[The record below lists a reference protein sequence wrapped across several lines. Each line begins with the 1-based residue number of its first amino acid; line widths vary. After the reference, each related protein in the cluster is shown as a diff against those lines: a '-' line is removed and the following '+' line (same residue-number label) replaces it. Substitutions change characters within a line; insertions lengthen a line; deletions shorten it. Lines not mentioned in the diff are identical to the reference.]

1 MATGERIKHFR
12 NLRGMT
18 MKYLGQEVGFSE
30 STADVR
36 LAQYESG
43 SRTPKADLIEKLA
56 EALEVSP
63 RALAVPDIDNYI
75 GLAHTLFTLEDRYGL
90 KVGEI
95 DGEVCLRLD
104 KSKGMTYLNMLDI
117 LLAWQEQAV
126 KLIYEF
132 LSEGREVSVEELNKE
147 AIERGIS
154 ERTVRMVRN
163 SMKNKLESERRGKDW
178 WIWLKRQDEAANSL

>member
-63 RALAVPDIDNYI
+63 RALAVPDIDGYI

-104 KSKGMTYLNMLDI
+104 RSKGMTYLNMLDI
-117 LLAWQEQAV
+117 LLAWQEQA
-126 KLIYEF
+126 
-132 LSEGREVSVEELNKE
+132 
-147 AIERGIS
+147 A
-154 ERTVRMVRN
+154 
-163 SMKNKLESERRGKDW
+163 KLEAGEITKADYDQWRYTYPHPKD
-178 WIWLKRQDEAANSL
+178 

>member
-90 KVGEI
+90 KIGEI

-117 LLAWQEQAV
+117 LLAWQEQA
-126 KLIYEF
+126 
-132 LSEGREVSVEELNKE
+132 
-147 AIERGIS
+147 A
-154 ERTVRMVRN
+154 
-163 SMKNKLESERRGKDW
+163 KLETGEITKADYDQWRYTYPHPKD
-178 WIWLKRQDEAANSL
+178 

>member
-117 LLAWQEQAV
+117 LLAWQEQA
-126 KLIYEF
+126 
-132 LSEGREVSVEELNKE
+132 
-147 AIERGIS
+147 A
-154 ERTVRMVRN
+154 
-163 SMKNKLESERRGKDW
+163 KLETGEITKADYDQWRYTYPHPKD
-178 WIWLKRQDEAANSL
+178 

>member
-104 KSKGMTYLNMLDI
+104 KSKGMTYMNMLDI
-117 LLAWQEQAV
+117 LLAWQEQAAN
-126 KLIYEF
+126 L
-132 LSEGREVSVEELNKE
+132 E
-147 AIERGIS
+147 AGEITKADYDQWRY
-154 ERTVRMVRN
+154 TYPHP
-163 SMKNKLESERRGKDW
+163 KD
-178 WIWLKRQDEAANSL
+178 

>member
-90 KVGEI
+90 KVGKI

-117 LLAWQEQAV
+117 LLAWQEQA
-126 KLIYEF
+126 
-132 LSEGREVSVEELNKE
+132 
-147 AIERGIS
+147 A
-154 ERTVRMVRN
+154 
-163 SMKNKLESERRGKDW
+163 KLEAGEITKADYDQWRYTYPHPKD
-178 WIWLKRQDEAANSL
+178 

>member
-126 KLIYEF
+126 KL
-132 LSEGREVSVEELNKE
+132 E
-147 AIERGIS
+147 AGEITKADYDQWRY
-154 ERTVRMVRN
+154 TYPHP
-163 SMKNKLESERRGKDW
+163 KD
-178 WIWLKRQDEAANSL
+178 

>member
-117 LLAWQEQAV
+117 LLAWQEQA
-126 KLIYEF
+126 
-132 LSEGREVSVEELNKE
+132 
-147 AIERGIS
+147 A
-154 ERTVRMVRN
+154 
-163 SMKNKLESERRGKDW
+163 KLEAGESTKADYDQWRYTYPHPKD
-178 WIWLKRQDEAANSL
+178 

>member
-56 EALEVSP
+56 ETLEVSP

-75 GLAHTLFTLEDRYGL
+75 GLAHTLFTLEDRYGI

-117 LLAWQEQAV
+117 LLAWQEQA
-126 KLIYEF
+126 
-132 LSEGREVSVEELNKE
+132 
-147 AIERGIS
+147 A
-154 ERTVRMVRN
+154 
-163 SMKNKLESERRGKDW
+163 KLETGEITKADYDQWRYTYPHPKD
-178 WIWLKRQDEAANSL
+178 

>member
-104 KSKGMTYLNMLDI
+104 KSKGMAYLNMLDI
-117 LLAWQEQAV
+117 FFAWQEQA
-126 KLIYEF
+126 
-132 LSEGREVSVEELNKE
+132 
-147 AIERGIS
+147 A
-154 ERTVRMVRN
+154 
-163 SMKNKLESERRGKDW
+163 KLEAEEITKADYDQWRYTYPHPKD
-178 WIWLKRQDEAANSL
+178 

>member
-1 MATGERIKHFR
+1 M
-12 NLRGMT
+12 
-18 MKYLGQEVGFSE
+18 EVSFSE

-117 LLAWQEQAV
+117 LLAWQEQA
-126 KLIYEF
+126 
-132 LSEGREVSVEELNKE
+132 
-147 AIERGIS
+147 A
-154 ERTVRMVRN
+154 
-163 SMKNKLESERRGKDW
+163 KLEAGEITKADYDQWRYTYPHPKD
-178 WIWLKRQDEAANSL
+178 

>member
-63 RALAVPDIDNYI
+63 RALAVPDIDSYI

-117 LLAWQEQAV
+117 LLAWQEQA
-126 KLIYEF
+126 
-132 LSEGREVSVEELNKE
+132 
-147 AIERGIS
+147 A
-154 ERTVRMVRN
+154 
-163 SMKNKLESERRGKDW
+163 KLETGEITKADYDQWRYTYPHPKD
-178 WIWLKRQDEAANSL
+178 

>member
-63 RALAVPDIDNYI
+63 RALAVPDIDSYI

-104 KSKGMTYLNMLDI
+104 KSKGVTYLNMLDI
-117 LLAWQEQAV
+117 LLAWQEQA
-126 KLIYEF
+126 
-132 LSEGREVSVEELNKE
+132 
-147 AIERGIS
+147 A
-154 ERTVRMVRN
+154 
-163 SMKNKLESERRGKDW
+163 KLETGEITKADYDQWRYTYPHPKD
-178 WIWLKRQDEAANSL
+178 

>member
-12 NLRGMT
+12 SLRGMT

-117 LLAWQEQAV
+117 LLAWQEQA
-126 KLIYEF
+126 
-132 LSEGREVSVEELNKE
+132 
-147 AIERGIS
+147 A
-154 ERTVRMVRN
+154 
-163 SMKNKLESERRGKDW
+163 KLEAGEITKADYDQWRYTYPHPKD
-178 WIWLKRQDEAANSL
+178 

>member
-104 KSKGMTYLNMLDI
+104 KLKGMTYLNMLDI

-126 KLIYEF
+126 KLETGEITKANYDQW
-132 LSEGREVSVEELNKE
+132 RY
-147 AIERGIS
+147 
-154 ERTVRMVRN
+154 TYPHP
-163 SMKNKLESERRGKDW
+163 KD
-178 WIWLKRQDEAANSL
+178 

>member
-56 EALEVSP
+56 EALDVSP
-63 RALAVPDIDNYI
+63 RVLAVPDIDNYI

-117 LLAWQEQAV
+117 LLAWQEHA
-126 KLIYEF
+126 
-132 LSEGREVSVEELNKE
+132 
-147 AIERGIS
+147 A
-154 ERTVRMVRN
+154 
-163 SMKNKLESERRGKDW
+163 KLEAGEITKADYDQWRYTYPHPKD
-178 WIWLKRQDEAANSL
+178 

>member
-63 RALAVPDIDNYI
+63 RALAVPDIDSYI

-117 LLAWQEQAV
+117 LLAWQEQA
-126 KLIYEF
+126 
-132 LSEGREVSVEELNKE
+132 
-147 AIERGIS
+147 A
-154 ERTVRMVRN
+154 
-163 SMKNKLESERRGKDW
+163 KLEAGEITKADYDHWRYTYPHPKD
-178 WIWLKRQDEAANSL
+178 

>member
-43 SRTPKADLIEKLA
+43 SRTPKTDLIEKLA

-104 KSKGMTYLNMLDI
+104 KSKGMIYLNMLDI
-117 LLAWQEQAV
+117 LLAWQEQA
-126 KLIYEF
+126 
-132 LSEGREVSVEELNKE
+132 
-147 AIERGIS
+147 A
-154 ERTVRMVRN
+154 
-163 SMKNKLESERRGKDW
+163 KLEAGEITKAVYDQWRYTYPHPKD
-178 WIWLKRQDEAANSL
+178 

>member
-117 LLAWQEQAV
+117 LLAWQEQA
-126 KLIYEF
+126 
-132 LSEGREVSVEELNKE
+132 
-147 AIERGIS
+147 A
-154 ERTVRMVRN
+154 
-163 SMKNKLESERRGKDW
+163 KLETGEITKADYDQWRYTYPHP
-178 WIWLKRQDEAANSL
+178 QD

>member
-117 LLAWQEQAV
+117 LLAWQEQA
-126 KLIYEF
+126 
-132 LSEGREVSVEELNKE
+132 
-147 AIERGIS
+147 A
-154 ERTVRMVRN
+154 
-163 SMKNKLESERRGKDW
+163 KLEAGKITKADYDQW
-178 WIWLKRQDEAANSL
+178 RYTYPHPKD

>member
-63 RALAVPDIDNYI
+63 RALAVPDIDSYI

-117 LLAWQEQAV
+117 LLAWQEQA
-126 KLIYEF
+126 
-132 LSEGREVSVEELNKE
+132 
-147 AIERGIS
+147 A
-154 ERTVRMVRN
+154 
-163 SMKNKLESERRGKDW
+163 KLETGEITKADYDQWRYTYPHP
-178 WIWLKRQDEAANSL
+178 QD

>member
-43 SRTPKADLIEKLA
+43 SRTPKTDLIEKLA

-63 RALAVPDIDNYI
+63 RALAVPDIDSYI

-104 KSKGMTYLNMLDI
+104 KSKGMTYLNVLDI
-117 LLAWQEQAV
+117 LLAWQEQA
-126 KLIYEF
+126 
-132 LSEGREVSVEELNKE
+132 
-147 AIERGIS
+147 A
-154 ERTVRMVRN
+154 
-163 SMKNKLESERRGKDW
+163 KLEAGEITKADYDQWRYTYPHPKD
-178 WIWLKRQDEAANSL
+178 

>member
-63 RALAVPDIDNYI
+63 RALAVPDIDSYI

-117 LLAWQEQAV
+117 LLAWQEQA
-126 KLIYEF
+126 
-132 LSEGREVSVEELNKE
+132 
-147 AIERGIS
+147 A
-154 ERTVRMVRN
+154 
-163 SMKNKLESERRGKDW
+163 KLESGEITKADYDQWRYTYPHPKD
-178 WIWLKRQDEAANSL
+178 

>member
-104 KSKGMTYLNMLDI
+104 KSKGVTYLNMLDI
-117 LLAWQEQAV
+117 LLAWQEQAA
-126 KLIYEF
+126 KLEAGEITKADYDQWRYTYPEIPVARNRAA
-132 LSEGREVSVEELNKE
+132 LDALRKKEKE
-147 AIERGIS
+147 AEA
-154 ERTVRMVRN
+154 
-163 SMKNKLESERRGKDW
+163 NK
-178 WIWLKRQDEAANSL
+178 

>member
-117 LLAWQEQAV
+117 LLAWQEQA
-126 KLIYEF
+126 
-132 LSEGREVSVEELNKE
+132 
-147 AIERGIS
+147 A
-154 ERTVRMVRN
+154 
-163 SMKNKLESERRGKDW
+163 KLEAGEITKADYDQWRYIYPHPKD
-178 WIWLKRQDEAANSL
+178 

>member
-117 LLAWQEQAV
+117 LLAWQEQAA
-126 KLIYEF
+126 KLGAGEITKADYDQW
-132 LSEGREVSVEELNKE
+132 RYTYPHPK
-147 AIERGIS
+147 A
-154 ERTVRMVRN
+154 
-163 SMKNKLESERRGKDW
+163 
-178 WIWLKRQDEAANSL
+178 

>member
-90 KVGEI
+90 KVDEI

-117 LLAWQEQAV
+117 LLAWQEQA
-126 KLIYEF
+126 
-132 LSEGREVSVEELNKE
+132 
-147 AIERGIS
+147 A
-154 ERTVRMVRN
+154 
-163 SMKNKLESERRGKDW
+163 KLEAGEITKADYDQWRYTYPHPKD
-178 WIWLKRQDEAANSL
+178 

>member
-63 RALAVPDIDNYI
+63 RALAVPDIDSYI

-90 KVGEI
+90 NVGEI

-126 KLIYEF
+126 KL
-132 LSEGREVSVEELNKE
+132 E
-147 AIERGIS
+147 AGEITKADYDQWRY
-154 ERTVRMVRN
+154 TYPHP
-163 SMKNKLESERRGKDW
+163 KD
-178 WIWLKRQDEAANSL
+178 

>member
-56 EALEVSP
+56 EALDVSP
-63 RALAVPDIDNYI
+63 RALAVPDIDSTI
-75 GLAHTLFTLEDRYGL
+75 GLMHTLFALEDIYGL
-90 KVGEI
+90 EI
-95 DGEVCLRLD
+95 CESDGEVHLRVNSFRGSDAVQLREMMSAWNQMSARL
-104 KSKGMTYLNMLDI
+104 KSGEITKEEYDRWRYRYPEFDTSGR
-117 LLAWQEQAV
+117 WV
-126 KLIYEF
+126 K
-132 LSEGREVSVEELNKE
+132 VPP
-147 AIERGIS
+147 
-154 ERTVRMVRN
+154 
-163 SMKNKLESERRGKDW
+163 
-178 WIWLKRQDEAANSL
+178 QDLFE

>member
-63 RALAVPDIDNYI
+63 HALAVPDIDNYI

-117 LLAWQEQAV
+117 LLAWQEQA
-126 KLIYEF
+126 
-132 LSEGREVSVEELNKE
+132 
-147 AIERGIS
+147 A
-154 ERTVRMVRN
+154 
-163 SMKNKLESERRGKDW
+163 KLEAGEITKADYDQWRYTYPHPKD
-178 WIWLKRQDEAANSL
+178 

>member
-63 RALAVPDIDNYI
+63 RALAVPDIDN
-75 GLAHTLFTLEDRYGL
+75 
-90 KVGEI
+90 
-95 DGEVCLRLD
+95 
-104 KSKGMTYLNMLDI
+104 
-117 LLAWQEQAV
+117 
-126 KLIYEF
+126 
-132 LSEGREVSVEELNKE
+132 
-147 AIERGIS
+147 
-154 ERTVRMVRN
+154 
-163 SMKNKLESERRGKDW
+163 
-178 WIWLKRQDEAANSL
+178 

>member
-43 SRTPKADLIEKLA
+43 SRTPKGDLIEKLA

-117 LLAWQEQAV
+117 LLAWQEQA
-126 KLIYEF
+126 
-132 LSEGREVSVEELNKE
+132 
-147 AIERGIS
+147 A
-154 ERTVRMVRN
+154 
-163 SMKNKLESERRGKDW
+163 KLETGEITKADYDQWRYTYPHPKD
-178 WIWLKRQDEAANSL
+178 

>member
-63 RALAVPDIDNYI
+63 RALAVPEIDNYI

-117 LLAWQEQAV
+117 LLAWQEQA
-126 KLIYEF
+126 
-132 LSEGREVSVEELNKE
+132 
-147 AIERGIS
+147 A
-154 ERTVRMVRN
+154 
-163 SMKNKLESERRGKDW
+163 KLETGEITKADYDQWRYTYPHPKD
-178 WIWLKRQDEAANSL
+178 

>member
-104 KSKGMTYLNMLDI
+104 KTKGMTYLNMLDI
-117 LLAWQEQAV
+117 LLAWQEQA
-126 KLIYEF
+126 
-132 LSEGREVSVEELNKE
+132 
-147 AIERGIS
+147 A
-154 ERTVRMVRN
+154 
-163 SMKNKLESERRGKDW
+163 KLEAGEITTADYDQWRYTYPHPKD
-178 WIWLKRQDEAANSL
+178 